1 MKKVYELEELE
12 QVTSFLADL
21 PLSNSPH
28 QVIVDTLSYAVH
40 LINQLQEE
48 PLYVTYIERLN
59 DCIAQLSE
67 SPDKPAAIPA
77 VLPVAIKTLRH
88 YNKSVSKKLG
98 KKNSLFQQMNFRV

>member
-12 QVTSFLADL
+12 QVASFLSDM

-28 QVIVDTLSYAVH
+28 QVIIDTLSYAIH

-48 PLYVTYIERLN
+48 PLYAVYIERLN
-59 DCIAQLSE
+59 DCIKQLNENSDNH
-67 SPDKPAAIPA
+67 SILSS

-88 YNKSVSKKLG
+88 YNKSVSKKLR
-98 KKNSLFQQMNFRV
+98 KNRASLQQISFWI